1 MTWRP
6 TSSRQA
12 RGYGTAHDRI
22 RRALLREEPFCREC
36 RKAGRETK
44 ATHADHILPKCLG
57 GSDKR
62 ANYQPLCTAHSRSKT
77 GREGAMIRNAR
88 RRVRRAMQEGAGA

>member
-12 RGYGTAHDRI
+12 RGYGTAHDRL
-22 RRALLREEPFCREC
+22 RRALLREEPSCREC

-44 ATHADHILPKCLG
+44 ATHADHIIPKCLG
-57 GSDKR
+57 GTDAR
-62 ANYQPLCTAHSRSKT
+62 TNYQPLCTAHARSKT

-88 RRVRRAMQEGAGA
+88 RRARKALEGGAA